1 MSLSRT
7 SASAISLAM
16 LLPASALLQL
26 QGQTP
31 TPQTPTPAPA
41 IRSEVRIVLVD
52 VVVTEANGK
61 SVGGLHKEDFLVA
74 EDGHPQTVSFFEEH
88 KSAASKPVSLPPM
101 PPDVFTNYPLIPT
114 TDSVNVLLLDSLNTQ
129 AIDQTYVRPQVEK
142 YLQAAMNAPTGARI
156 AIFTLGSKLR
166 MVRGFTDDSAKLQ
179 VALMDPKSGTAA
191 KFENQL
197 ASHWRIVAE
206 NGLCGARA
214 PIAVL
219 ACKEYLADMRG
230 ERDADRVGMTLQAFQ
245 ALARYL
251 APIPGRKNV
260 MWVAGSFPIHFFPDT
275 GKRARFSSGYEGD
288 FQQTAD
294 LLTADQVAV
303 YPIQASGLDPGDT
316 HDPSNTGRPVEANDA
331 DRSFNQIAMETLA
344 RDTGGQAFY
353 NTNGLSEAMAQAVNY
368 GSHFY
373 TLTYTPTNTKMDG
386 KYRHIEIKA
395 GSGYQLAYRRG
406 YYAENAKFTP
416 VDSERGKNDQFAP
429 LMGFGMPDF
438 SQILYKVRVALMKN
452 APDASSAPN
461 TSSAKDAST
470 RYGLDFAI
478 TPTDLRLQKSPDG
491 IWRGNIEVMLVV
503 YDETGKALN
512 LFRKKSDIVLDQ
524 QNYAEVMRT
533 GLQMHREIDVPPA
546 GVVLRTGI
554 YDRNS
559 GKSGAMGIWLGGT
572 TTTN

>member
-1 MSLSRT
+1 MSLSRI
-7 SASAISLAM
+7 SASAISLAI
-16 LLPASALLQL
+16 LFSASVLLQL

-31 TPQTPTPAPA
+31 PPQAPSPT
-41 IRSEVRIVLVD
+41 IKSEVRIALVD
-52 VVVTEANGK
+52 IVVTEGNGK
-61 SVGGLHKEDFLVA
+61 SVGGLQKGDFQVA
-74 EDGHPQTVSFFEEH
+74 EDGRPQTISFFEEH
-88 KSAASKPVSLPPM
+88 RVAAAKPVSLPPM
-101 PPDVFTNYPLIPT
+101 PPDMFTNYPMIPT

-129 AIDQTYVRPQVEK
+129 AIDQTYVRPQMEK

-166 MVRGFTDDSAKLQ
+166 MVRGFTDDSSKLQ

-197 ASHWRIVAE
+197 ASPSRIATE
-206 NGLCGARA
+206 NGLCGGIA

-230 ERDADRVGMTLQAFQ
+230 ERDGDRVAMTLQAFQ

-275 GKRARFSSGYEGD
+275 GKRARFSNPYENNV
-288 FQQTAD
+288 QQTAD

-303 YPIQASGLDPGDT
+303 YPILASGLDADDT
-316 HDPSNTGRPVEANDA
+316 KDPNNYGRPVEANAA
-331 DRSFNQIAMETLA
+331 DRGFNLIAMETLA
-344 RDTGGQAFY
+344 RDTGGKAFY
-353 NTNGLSEAMAQAVNY
+353 NTNGLSEAMAKAVDY

-373 TLTYTPTNTKMDG
+373 TLTYTPTNTNMDG
-386 KYRHIEIKA
+386 KYRHIEIKTDN
-395 GSGYQLAYRRG
+395 GYKLAYHRG

-416 VDSERGKNDQFAP
+416 TDPDHGKSDQFAP

-438 SQILYKVRVALMKN
+438 SQILFKVRVAPVPSKE
-452 APDASSAPN
+452 PPKASG
-461 TSSAKDAST
+461 AKDVAA

-478 TPTDLRLQKSPDG
+478 TPTDLRLQKSTDG
-491 IWRGNIEVMLVV
+491 VWRGNIEVMLVV
-503 YDETGKALN
+503 YDESGKALN
-512 LFRKKSDIVLDQ
+512 LFRRKSEIVLDQ
-524 QNYAEVMRT
+524 QLYAEVMRA

-546 GVVLRTGI
+546 GAVLRAGV
-554 YDRNS
+554 YDPNS
-559 GKSGAMGIWLGGT
+559 GKSGTMGIWLASSAT
-572 TTTN
+572 TK